1 MKETKYKRKM
11 DSAGRILVPIRLRE
25 ELGIE
30 VEVPYTFYTHSEGKD
45 LYLCIKI
52 DSESAEKK
60 IREAKELLGIE
71 D

>member
-25 ELGIE
+25 ELGID
-30 VEVPYTFYTHSEGKD
+30 VEIPYTFYTHMEDGEI
-45 LYLCIKI
+45 YLCIKVN
-52 DSESAEKK
+52 SESMEKK
-60 IREAKELLGIE
+60 IQEAKELLGIE